1 MTEIESG
8 TIDGLRPGGL
18 AGADGDRWLRT
29 LLDAV
34 LGSSEELA
42 RARQDGVVSEEY
54 AKGLAERF
62 AAADVTVEDVYVL
75 CVLYGFSLSAV
86 LPVAPLVGG
95 ARRDDE
101 GASL

>member
-1 MTEIESG
+1 VTGIESG

-18 AGADGDRWLRT
+18 AGADGDQWLRT
-29 LLDAV
+29 LLGAV

-42 RARQDGVVSEEY
+42 RAREDGVVSEEY
-54 AKGLAERF
+54 AKSLAERF

-86 LPVAPLVGG
+86 LPVAPLVGDAG
-95 ARRDDE
+95 RDSE
-101 GASL
+101 AASL